1 MFKHAVKEKGK
12 MRTILFFVSF
22 VLLVIIFY
30 LLLSYF
36 NNVKYASIEL
46 DYKERIEAIT
56 AFDKIEI
63 EIDEEGNFDKKRLK
77 EYEVRIDD
85 GKEKLQTIERDIQ
98 TDSRLYKQLDIQ
110 KELFDLIEEKFVE
123 LELCEMLIYEFVE
136 DAKKTALAYDNN
148 LDIEVD
154 EEDEFE
160 EEAEDEEVF
169 IDDPILNNRNESTNS
184 QVWRNTN
191 TQSVRVNQNQN
202 RTSASS
208 NNKKST
214 SDTSEKEKKKK
225 SEQKSKDN
233 NDNKQSTDQSNPS
246 SENRNPEPGQS
257 DDGNQDSDTDKN
269 DGQDDI
275 PPEQEKND
283 KEEEDDYEE
292 TNLTQYNKR

>member
-136 DAKKTALAYDNN
+136 EAKKIALAYDNN

-246 SENRNPEPGQS
+246 SENRNPESGQS
-257 DDGNQDSDTDKN
+257 DDRNQDSDTGKN

-275 PPEQEKND
+275 PPEPENNG

-292 TNLTQYNKR
+292 TNLTQ

>member
-136 DAKKTALAYDNN
+136 EAKKIALAYDNN

-233 NDNKQSTDQSNPS
+233 NDNKQSTDQPIPS
-246 SENRNPEPGQS
+246 SENRNPESGQS
-257 DDGNQDSDTDKN
+257 DDRNQDSDTDKN

-275 PPEQEKND
+275 PPEPENNG

-292 TNLTQYNKR
+292 TNLTQ

>member
-136 DAKKTALAYDNN
+136 EAKKIALAYDNN

-246 SENRNPEPGQS
+246 SENRNPESGQS
-257 DDGNQDSDTDKN
+257 DDRNQDSDTGKN

-275 PPEQEKND
+275 PPENNG

-292 TNLTQYNKR
+292 TNLTQ

>member
-98 TDSRLYKQLDIQ
+98 TDRRLYKQLDIQ

-136 DAKKTALAYDNN
+136 EAKKIALAYDNN

-246 SENRNPEPGQS
+246 SENRNPESGQS
-257 DDGNQDSDTDKN
+257 DDRNQDSDTGKT

-275 PPEQEKND
+275 PPEPENNG

-292 TNLTQYNKR
+292 TNLTQ